1 MKKCWKK
8 FLAMAVSASIA
19 LAATACGDAP
29 RNIPDGEELQEMM
42 DEAESK
48 KEEEYQA
55 QVEGS
60 KDGMMRISSSEDLVK
75 FKERVENG
83 EIALGAVLTADIDMS
98 DICGESIGSW
108 EPVRQ
113 YAGTFDG
120 DNHSIKNLY
129 MNNMDGFTGLFGEAL
144 EGSVI
149 KNVTMENYQIISAGE
164 AGSLAGISYGTV
176 ENCHSNGQLTATG
189 RISGGLCG
197 IAEIMVGCSNR
208 GTVNGV
214 GATVGGVAGEVR
226 GTMEKCWNEGTVES
240 TGEYAGGVAG
250 SLAKG
255 NKSSLL
261 QVFATDCYNT
271 GKVTNEAYGAGGVAG
286 YANNFVINRCY
297 NLGEVSG
304 LVDAGGIVATG
315 TSVRGADA
323 KPVIENCYNEGA
335 ISAINWTGT
344 FKYGKK
350 IVQSQNAAGIA
361 AWMGGCIA
369 NCYNRGELSVS
380 AGDQYG
386 GSVAGIGDAI
396 IVANSYAYGS
406 LTAAEDSM
414 KSGIGGL
421 SSEAV
426 ISSFYL
432 EGTVNDEPG
441 SPEVFFT
448 DGSLLSRLQSFST
461 DSVEDEA
468 YHLELSGWVQG
479 ADGMPCFDWE

>member
-1 MKKCWKK
+1 
-8 FLAMAVSASIA
+8 
-19 LAATACGDAP
+19 
-29 RNIPDGEELQEMM
+29 
-42 DEAESK
+42 
-48 KEEEYQA
+48 
-55 QVEGS
+55 
-60 KDGMMRISSSEDLVK
+60 
-75 FKERVENG
+75 
-83 EIALGAVLTADIDMS
+83 
-98 DICGESIGSW
+98 
-108 EPVRQ
+108 
-113 YAGTFDG
+113 
-120 DNHSIKNLY
+120 
-129 MNNMDGFTGLFGEAL
+129 
-144 EGSVI
+144 
-149 KNVTMENYQIISAGE
+149 
-164 AGSLAGISYGTV
+164 
-176 ENCHSNGQLTATG
+176 
-189 RISGGLCG
+189 
-197 IAEIMVGCSNR
+197 
-208 GTVNGV
+208 
-214 GATVGGVAGEVR
+214 
-226 GTMEKCWNEGTVES
+226 MEKCWNEGTVES
-240 TGEYAGGVAG
+240 TGEY
-250 SLAKG
+250 
-255 NKSSLL
+255 
-261 QVFATDCYNT
+261 
-271 GKVTNEAYGAGGVAG
+271 AGGVAG

-448 DGSLLSRLQSFST
+448 DGSLLSQLQSFST